1 MSDADEAQTLAR
13 VAWRIA
19 YATPVVSLLGA
30 FLLSVSQPDCGHAT
44 APPCMTTWKD
54 DWIEYLWVIGWIA
67 AGGVLI
73 ALLVGGV
80 RRRWRRD

>member
-1 MSDADEAQTLAR
+1 MR
-13 VAWRIA
+13 RGRAWRIA
-19 YATPVVSLLGA
+19 YATPVVFLLGA
-30 FLLSVSQPDCGHAT
+30 FLLSVSQPDCGYAT

-54 DWIEYLWVIGWIA
+54 DWIEYLWVIGWTA

-80 RRRWRRD
+80 RRRWRRHWGS